1 MHPPPPRRR
10 RKRPWVLLAAAV
22 VFFGGII
29 AIAAVVRG
37 DAGKSVT
44 VRYRVTGTA
53 RDVTIGYPTWH
64 DDTISTT
71 KVTAKTLPWQKELTT
86 KSFVKGGSLSLTLGP
101 GGGTATCS
109 VVVDNGK
116 AHTATA
122 TGPSATVDCN
132 GF

>member
-1 MHPPPPRRR
+1 
-10 RKRPWVLLAAAV
+10 VAV
-22 VFFGGII
+22 VFIGGII
-29 AIAAVVRG
+29 AIAAVVRD

-44 VRYRVTGTA
+44 VKYRVTGTA
-53 RDVTIGYPTWH
+53 HDVTIGYPTWS

-71 KVTAKTLPWQKELTT
+71 KVTAGTLPWHKQLTT
-86 KSFVKGGSLSLTLGP
+86 KGFVKGGSLSVTLGA

-122 TGPSATVDCN
+122 TGPFATARCN